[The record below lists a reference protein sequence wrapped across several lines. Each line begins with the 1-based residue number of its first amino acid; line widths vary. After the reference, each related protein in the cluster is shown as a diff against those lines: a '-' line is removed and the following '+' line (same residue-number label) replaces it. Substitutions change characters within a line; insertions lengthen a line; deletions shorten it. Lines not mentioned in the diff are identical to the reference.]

1 MPTQLE
7 RPDNTL
13 VEDYIYSN
21 YNYIIFPMPS
31 TKKKSIEWIL
41 TLFKQEKYNELGCHL
56 IVQIGLWKWKMKW
69 MKNIHGQAS
78 IHPSIFSCLFFII
91 SSPPALLYFKS
102 FWHLLVT
109 CVPAHLK
116 SFCTGISQSIIRE
129 VTETCRYAVCP
140 HECSWVADCRGFHLK
155 NKNKK
160 NTWYLVGVLGQTR
173 LMVKKKKKK
182 KAGSKTS

>member
-31 TKKKSIEWIL
+31 TKKKKSIEWIL

-78 IHPSIFSCLFFII
+78 IHPSIFSCRFFYFFSSCTFIFQI
-91 SSPPALLYFKS
+91 LLTFTCNLCASSPKIILHR
-102 FWHLLVT
+102 HLSVYH
-109 CVPAHLK
+109 PRGH
-116 SFCTGISQSIIRE
+116 GNMPI
-129 VTETCRYAVCP
+129 CRLSTWMQLSGRLQRLP
-140 HECSWVADCRGFHLK
+140 P
-155 NKNKK
+155 KK
-160 NTWYLVGVLGQTR
+160 
-173 LMVKKKKKK
+173 
-182 KAGSKTS
+182 